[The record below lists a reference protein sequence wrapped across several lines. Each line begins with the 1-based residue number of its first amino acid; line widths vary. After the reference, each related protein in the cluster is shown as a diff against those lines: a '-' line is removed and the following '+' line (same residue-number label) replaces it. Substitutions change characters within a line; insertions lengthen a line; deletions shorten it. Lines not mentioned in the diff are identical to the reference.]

1 MNNII
6 PLNVKQALAGMGNS
20 KARLLNKSMTLR
32 ELLFIGTLIICVT
45 PWVSPPVALLIGTL
59 VARLIGHP
67 FLHLNAKAIHLLL
80 QLSVIGL
87 GFGMDMHSALIIGK
101 QGFLFTAAS
110 IFSTLTVGLLAGRIL
125 KIESK
130 TSHLIS
136 CGTAICG
143 GSAIAAISPVIRAEE
158 KQISVAVGTIF
169 ILNSVALFTFPYI
182 GHLLNLTQSQFGLW
196 AAIAIHDTSAVV
208 GAASKYGSEAL
219 QIATTVKLARAL
231 WIIPVALIT
240 GSIFKSRQKVKIPW
254 FIALFVLAMAANT
267 YIPVIDQVGPYLVQ
281 IGKTGLT
288 ITLFLIGAG
297 LSDDAIKATGIK
309 PLIQGILLWLFI
321 ASTSLYLVWRL
332 A

>member
-6 PLNVKQALAGMGNS
+6 SLNVKQVLANLGHS
-20 KARLLNKSMTLR
+20 KATLLNKSITLR
-32 ELLFIGTLIICVT
+32 EVLFSGTLIICIT
-45 PWVSPPVALLIGTL
+45 PWVSPPVALLIGML
-59 VARLIGHP
+59 AARLIGHP
-67 FLHLNAKAIHLLL
+67 FLHLNGKAIHLLL

-87 GFGMDMHSALIIGK
+87 GFGMDVHSALIVGK

-110 IFSTLTVGLLAGRIL
+110 IVSTVTVGPLVGKVL
-125 KIESK
+125 KIERK

-158 KQISVAVGTIF
+158 KQISVALGTVF

-182 GHLLNLTQSQFGLW
+182 GHLLNLTQNQFGLW

-208 GAASKYGSEAL
+208 AAASRYGSEAL

-240 GSIFKSRQKVKIPW
+240 GSIFKSRQKVKLPW
-254 FIALFVLAMAANT
+254 FIVLFVLAMAANT
-267 YIPVIDQVGPYLVQ
+267 YLPLIGQVGPYLVLT
-281 IGKTGLT
+281 GKTGLT

-297 LSDDAIKATGIK
+297 LSDEAIKVTGIK
-309 PLIQGILLWLFI
+309 PLLQGILLWLFI